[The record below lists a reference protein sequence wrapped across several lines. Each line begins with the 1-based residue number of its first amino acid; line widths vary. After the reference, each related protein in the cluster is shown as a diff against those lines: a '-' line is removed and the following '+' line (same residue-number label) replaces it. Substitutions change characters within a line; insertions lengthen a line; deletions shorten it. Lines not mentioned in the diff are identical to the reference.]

1 MVKFKFSK
9 LKKTFL
15 IAEAGINHNGKIEQA
30 FKLIDQAKI
39 SGADSIKFQTYKTEK
54 RVPSNSVIFD
64 ILKKCEL
71 SNEAFYKIKKY
82 CDKKKIIF
90 FSTPFDLES
99 VDFLEK
105 IKVNL
110 YKISSF
116 DISNAKL
123 INYVSSKLKPT
134 LVSTGMASIKEID
147 RTYKIF
153 KKQKCEIGLLH
164 CISSYPNK
172 ETDSYLSNI
181 TFLNKKFNC
190 PVGLSDHTND
200 IKTSIYSCLLG
211 AIIIEKHFMLSN
223 NHNCPDKAVSLTPK
237 QMNKLRS
244 ELNLIPLIINKPTFG
259 VRKVEKNI
267 KIFKRRKIL

>member
-153 KKQKCEIGLLH
+153 KKQKCEIGLFTVFPHIQIKKPILISQILH
-164 CISSYPNK
+164 
-172 ETDSYLSNI
+172 
-181 TFLNKKFNC
+181 F
-190 PVGLSDHTND
+190 
-200 IKTSIYSCLLG
+200 
-211 AIIIEKHFMLSN
+211 
-223 NHNCPDKAVSLTPK
+223 
-237 QMNKLRS
+237 
-244 ELNLIPLIINKPTFG
+244 
-259 VRKVEKNI
+259 
-267 KIFKRRKIL
+267 